1 MAMVATF
8 LIDSFWNPLRHDIPA
23 DLIRIP
29 PPYSIVQK
37 SKDQHV
43 WKRLVLRSR
52 FQRAET
58 WSRVKTMCDVHPERS
73 VFVGKRDEPDKTLK

>member
-1 MAMVATF
+1 MAMAMVATF

-23 DLIRIP
+23 DLIGIP
-29 PPYSIVQK
+29 SPYSIVQK

-52 FQRAET
+52 DFRGLRHG
-58 WSRVKTMCDVHPERS
+58 RV
-73 VFVGKRDEPDKTLK
+73 